1 MIFCFISCKNE
12 ISTDRILVKSILD
25 NKQIAVPRVIP
36 GTNKMD
42 FYILE
47 KLPVNS
53 QTEPGAFGIPE
64 PKTNLKKVNIRFIP
78 KNAVMLMPGT
88 AFSKDGTRIGKGKGF
103 YDVYLE
109 EVYKKSRAFRKSGI
123 KIGYCYDMQ
132 IEEKIPSAEN
142 DVKVDYVISES
153 GILKCSQ

>member
-88 AFSKDGTRIGKGKGF
+88 AFSKDGSRIGKGKGF

-109 EVYKKSRAFRKSGI
+109 EVNKKSRAFRKTGV

-132 IEEKIPSAEN
+132 IAEKIPSAEH
-142 DVKVDYVISES
+142 DVKVDYIISES
-153 GILKCSQ
+153 GLIKCSQ